1 MTIQKAN
8 LYSNSDSY
16 RNSQPDGQLVAQL
29 KLPGILNPSEGWLV
43 LVLLAVAL
51 YSVIVSIIAVN
62 WVDNSS
68 LLLSM
73 PVCGLLV
80 GLVIAKIPRFPQS
93 ILHLAAC
100 LIGHWLAVWL
110 TSMVAYH
117 IPWIQ
122 VLADLRAAFSGQAAT
137 IGSDAGKVVFFFYL
151 SFLCFFL
158 GYFGCWLIY
167 RAHLPWLVALVYCS
181 IMLVNL
187 NYVRRE
193 MDFLVIVL
201 LGSILL
207 LIARMSLMA
216 QVVQWKRE
224 GLLRNNQ
231 RWQDSIVER
240 CMIVASLLTVLALF
254 LASSLPML
262 AQPQSGQVFWSS
274 LEVAW
279 NDLLTAHFSF
289 QDLNNIMSSLN
300 QSSRNFFSDQLTIA
314 DSVHLPT
321 GEVLTYNDEST
332 SGQVLRSQPHYL
344 EGLTYNFF
352 DGHSWHSSL
361 SNSRFYAAAGPLPI
375 NLHDSDV
382 TGSVTVTIIQI
393 PQETKHYI
401 FGPEQPF
408 SFSVPTQIYTDGT
421 IGAWA
426 QQTPLYSGEKYNV
439 AFSTPPMDPAMLSQM
454 PLPSKN
460 QSAWNTDLYYA
471 SHKANYLQVPDDLS
485 PSVSQTANQW
495 IQGAKTAYDAMKQ
508 LEAHFNDTDVF
519 TYSLE
524 NQPIPPNK
532 DVVDW
537 LLQTRRGYCTY
548 YASAMAVMGRL
559 QGIPTRVVSG
569 FSQGH
574 FDQQRNMW
582 VVDGND
588 AHSWVQAY
596 LPNVG
601 WVSFDP
607 TPTFAPNAA
616 PSASVQPTPSPIPTP
631 SPTPSVAPTPH
642 PQVTP
647 LATAHVTSSS
657 NLPVSN
663 TVENHNQG
671 QGILIGITI
680 GGIVLALLFS
690 LALLVRYLWHRFYM
704 SNRVVSVLFW
714 RFCQIARWVGL
725 GPKAW
730 QTPYEYSL
738 MLSRQF
744 PQQIAP
750 FSRLTKLFVRE
761 HWGVPQPTP
770 RKLELTDATHLWT
783 AMRSLVLSRF
793 TQQLQS
799 WQIRHN
805 LHFLQ
810 EIVHLYKHKD
820 RTEL

>member
-16 RNSQPDGQLVAQL
+16 RDSQPDGQHVPEPPFLR
-29 KLPGILNPSEGWLV
+29 ILYPSEGWMV

-51 YSVIVSIIAVN
+51 YSVIYSIVSVN
-62 WVDNSS
+62 WVEDSS
-68 LLLSM
+68 LLLYM

-110 TSMVAYH
+110 TSAVAFH

-122 VLADLRAAFSGQAAT
+122 VLAALRMAFSGQAAT
-137 IGSDAGKVVFFFYL
+137 MGADASKDVFFFYL

-167 RAHLPWLVALVYCS
+167 RAHLPWLVALVYSS
-181 IMLVNL
+181 IALVNL
-187 NYVRRE
+187 NYVRQG
-193 MDFLVIVL
+193 MDFLIIVL
-201 LGSILL
+201 LGSMLL

-216 QVVQWKRE
+216 QIAQWKRE
-224 GLLRNNQ
+224 GLRSDQ
-231 RWQDSIVER
+231 RWLGSIVER
-240 CMIVASLLTVLALF
+240 CMLVASLITVLALL
-254 LASSLPML
+254 LASSLPVL
-262 AQPQSGQVFWSS
+262 AQPQSGQVFWSN
-274 LEVAW
+274 LEIAW
-279 NDLLTAHFSF
+279 NDLLTSNLSF
-289 QDLNNIMSSLN
+289 QDLNNVVSSFN
-300 QSSRNFFSDQLTIA
+300 QSSRNFFSDQLTIT
-314 DSVHLPT
+314 DNVHLPT
-321 GEVLTYNDEST
+321 NEVLNYNDANT
-332 SGQVLRSQPHYL
+332 SSQVSRSQPHYL
-344 EGLTYNFF
+344 EGLTYNLF
-352 DGHSWHSSL
+352 DGHSWHSNL
-361 SNSRFYAAAGPLPI
+361 SNSQSYAIAEPLPI
-375 NLHDSDV
+375 NLHGSDV
-382 TGSVTVTIIQI
+382 TGSVTVTVIRI
-393 PQETKHYI
+393 PQETKYYI

-421 IGAWA
+421 IGAWT

-439 AFSTPPMDPAMLSQM
+439 AFSTPPMDSTMLSQM
-454 PLPSKN
+454 PLPSNN
-460 QSAWNTDLYYA
+460 QSAWNTDSYYVQQ
-471 SHKANYLQVPDDLS
+471 KANYLQVPSDLS
-485 PSVSQTANQW
+485 PNVAQTANQW
-495 IQGAKTAYDAMKQ
+495 TQGANNAYEAMKL
-508 LEAHFNDTDVF
+508 LETHFTDTDVF

-524 NQPIPPNK
+524 NQPIPPNT
-532 DVVDW
+532 DLVDW

-559 QGIPTRVVSG
+559 LGIPTRLVSG

-582 VVDGND
+582 IVDGSD

-616 PSASVQPTPSPIPTP
+616 PSASAQPTPPPIPTP
-631 SPTPSVAPTPH
+631 SPAPKVATNQNPK
-642 PQVTP
+642 VTP
-647 LATAHVTSSS
+647 MATAHVTPK
-657 NLPVSN
+657 NKAPVLS
-663 TVENHNQG
+663 TVENHNQS

-680 GGIVLALLFS
+680 GGIVLALLFC
-690 LALLVRYLWHRFYM
+690 LALIVQHLWRRFYT
-704 SNRVVSVLFW
+704 NNIVVSVLFW
-714 RFCQIARWVGL
+714 RFCQIASWVGL

-730 QTPYEYSL
+730 QTPYEYSS

-744 PQQIAP
+744 PEQATA

-761 HWGVPQPTP
+761 RWGVPQSTP
-770 RKLELTDATHLWT
+770 RKLELTDATYLWT

-793 TQQLQS
+793 AQLLQS
-799 WQIRHN
+799 LQIKGGVRLLRN
-805 LHFLQ
+805 LSHRQ
-810 EIVHLYKHKD
+810 KNKD
-820 RTEL
+820 GIDL